1 MSNISKLSVILLV
14 FFSFILCGC
23 NSPEK
28 NNNDNKNT
36 TTNKVSKKEK
46 KQYYYTNSTVGYK
59 IPITSSW
66 KIEEVPNTDIFLVNK
81 DGTFTPEP
89 SVNVVTVKANKYE
102 LWDKKAQKKLKDEID
117 KNLVTASEKE
127 VTLAGQHAYN
137 IVYGLENK
145 AVSIIVNQTYLFY
158 NGYFMVITC
167 SSRESE
173 YNRFE
178 EIFNDFIEKIDFT
191 EAK

>member
-1 MSNISKLSVILLV
+1 MNNISKFTVI
-14 FFSFILCGC
+14 FFISLAFILCGC
-23 NSPEK
+23 NNTPT
-28 NNNDNKNT
+28 NNK
-36 TTNKVSKKEK
+36 TNKTTVNKTSKKDK
-46 KQYYYTNSTVGYK
+46 IQYYKNSTVGYK

-66 KIEEVPNTDIFLVNK
+66 KLGEAPNTDIVLINK
-81 DGTFTPEP
+81 NGTFIPEP
-89 SVNVVTVKANKYE
+89 SVNIVTVKENKFE
-102 LWDKKAQKKLKDEID
+102 LWDKKTQQKLKDEID

-127 VTLAGQHAYN
+127 LTIAGQHAYN

-145 AVSIIVNQTYLFY
+145 AVSVIINQTYLYY

-178 EIFNDFIEKIDFT
+178 EIFDDFIKKIEFT
-191 EAK
+191 EPK

>member
-1 MSNISKLSVILLV
+1 MSKRFAVV
-14 FFSFILCGC
+14 FFIFLAFILCGC
-23 NSPEK
+23 NTPK
-28 NNNDNKNT
+28 NDDDGSKT
-36 TTNKVSKKEK
+36 KTSVTSKKK
-46 KQYYYTNSTVGYK
+46 KDKVEYYINSTVGYK
-59 IPITSSW
+59 IPITKSW
-66 KIEEVPNTDIFLVNK
+66 KIENVPNTDIFLVNK

-89 SVNVVTVKANKYE
+89 SVNIVTVKDNKYE
-102 LWDKKAQKKLKDEID
+102 LWDKKSQKKLKDEID
-117 KNLVTASEKE
+117 KNLVFASEKE
-127 VTLAGQHAYN
+127 LTLANQHAYN

-178 EIFNDFIEKIDFT
+178 EIFNYFIKKIEFNN
-191 EAK
+191 

>member
-1 MSNISKLSVILLV
+1 MNNIPKFAVI
-14 FFSFILCGC
+14 FFIFIAFVLCGC
-23 NSPEK
+23 NTPK
-28 NNNDNKNT
+28 DNTKT
-36 TTNKVSKKEK
+36 TTPKTSKKNKV
-46 KQYYYTNSTVGYK
+46 QYYTNSTVGYK
-59 IPITSSW
+59 IPLTSSW
-66 KIEEVPNTDIFLVNK
+66 KVGEAPNTDIVLINK

-89 SVNVVTVKANKYE
+89 SVNIVTVKENQYE
-102 LWDKKAQKKLKDEID
+102 LWDKKAQKRLKEQID

-127 VTLAGQHAYN
+127 MTLAGQHAYN

-145 AVSIIVNQTYLFY
+145 AVSKIVNQTYLFY

-178 EIFNDFIEKIDFT
+178 EIFDDFIKKIEFT

>member
-1 MSNISKLSVILLV
+1 MNNISKFTVI
-14 FFSFILCGC
+14 FFLFFVFILYGC
-23 NSPEK
+23 NTPENTK
-28 NNNDNKNT
+28 KNT
-36 TTNKVSKKEK
+36 TVNNTSKKDK
-46 KQYYYTNSTVGYK
+46 VQYYKNSTVGYK
-59 IPITSSW
+59 VPITSSW
-66 KIEEVPNTDIFLVNK
+66 KLGEAPNTDIVLINK
-81 DGTFTPEP
+81 NGTFTPEP
-89 SVNVVTVKANKYE
+89 SVNIITVKENKFE
-102 LWDKKAQKKLKDEID
+102 LWDKNTQKKLKEQID

-127 VTLAGQHAYN
+127 ITLAGQHAYN

-145 AVSIIVNQTYLFY
+145 AVSKIVNQTYLFY

-178 EIFNDFIEKIDFT
+178 EIFDDFIKKIEFT

>member
-1 MSNISKLSVILLV
+1 MNNISKFTVI
-14 FFSFILCGC
+14 FFISLAFILCGC
-23 NSPEK
+23 N
-28 NNNDNKNT
+28 NT
-36 TTNKVSKKEK
+36 TTNNKNNKTTVNKTSKKDK
-46 KQYYYTNSTVGYK
+46 IQYYKNSTVGYK

-66 KIEEVPNTDIFLVNK
+66 KLGEAPNTDIVLINK
-81 DGTFTPEP
+81 NGTFIPEP
-89 SVNVVTVKANKYE
+89 SVNIVTVKENKFE
-102 LWDKKAQKKLKDEID
+102 LWDKKTQQKLKDEID

-127 VTLAGQHAYN
+127 LTIAGQHAYN

-145 AVSIIVNQTYLFY
+145 AVSVIINQTYLYY

-178 EIFNDFIEKIDFT
+178 EIFDDFIKKIEFT
-191 EAK
+191 EPK

>member
-127 VTLAGQHAYN
+127 VTLAG
-137 IVYGLENK
+137 
-145 AVSIIVNQTYLFY
+145 
-158 NGYFMVITC
+158 YFMVITC